1 MDNKESKVIV
11 PTELM
16 NKMVAVIDVVLGGG
30 GNGNA
35 VKKTAQGV
43 RDYIDNNG
51 FDYYEPSKES
61 SDKFLA
67 LLNAMSDDNKAEFF
81 HHISAAYNMLEEQ
94 FGATDFKEWLRHFC
108 DDSAIVSLFAIN
120 NIASSVYWG
129 SARKAESNQ

>member
-1 MDNKESKVIV
+1 MDSKFNKVIV
-11 PTELM
+11 PSELM

-30 GNGNA
+30 GNGDA
-35 VKKTAQGV
+35 VKKTAQEA
-43 RDYIDNNG
+43 RDYINKNG
-51 FDYYEPSKES
+51 CEYYMPSKES

-120 NIASSVYWG
+120 NIASSVYWE